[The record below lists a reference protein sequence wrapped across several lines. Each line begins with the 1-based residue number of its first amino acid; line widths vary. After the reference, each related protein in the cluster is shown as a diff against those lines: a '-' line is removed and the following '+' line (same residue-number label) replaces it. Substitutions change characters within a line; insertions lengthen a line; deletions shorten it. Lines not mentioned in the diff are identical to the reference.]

1 MRLVTYQHEGQ
12 SRIGAQLDK
21 QIIDLNRAY
30 QASLYHAHNT
40 DELSVADARV
50 PPDMIDLLKGGETSL
65 RAAKESLDFVRSQL
79 KGKDNALKQQGIV
92 YAFESVTLLQPVLR
106 PGKVIC
112 LGLNY
117 RDHAAEAGM
126 AIPEYPVLF
135 HKVAGSLIGHN
146 QSIVIPRTSSKIDF
160 EGELTIIIGR
170 RGKYLAEDEALS
182 YIAGYTIGNDVS
194 ARDLQFRTSQWT
206 TGKMLDTFCPLGPA
220 LVTRDEV
227 PDPNALRIKTT
238 LNGQVMQDGNTADMI
253 FHVPFIVSYISE
265 IVTLEPG
272 DVILTGTPAGIGNT
286 RTPPVF
292 MKPGDTISVEIERL
306 GILTNPLVAE
316 EH

>member
-1 MRLVTYQHEGQ
+1 MRLVTYQREGQ
-12 SRIGAQLDK
+12 SRSGALLDEL
-21 QIIDLNRAY
+21 IIDLNRAY
-30 QASLYHAHNT
+30 HAALQHIGDN
-40 DELSVADARV
+40 DELAVAGMRV
-50 PPDMIDLLKGGETSL
+50 PSDMVDLLRGGDTSL
-65 RAAKESLDFVRSQL
+65 RAVQQALDFVRSQL
-79 KGKDNALKQQGIV
+79 KEKDNMLEQQGIV
-92 YAFESVTLLQPVLR
+92 YALESISLLQPVLR

-117 RDHAAEAGM
+117 RDHAKEAGM

-146 QSIVIPRTSSKIDF
+146 QPVVVPRSSSKIDF

-170 RGKYLAEDEALS
+170 RGKYIAEHEALS

-206 TGKMLDTFCPLGPA
+206 TGKMLDTFGPLGPA

-227 PDPNALRIKTT
+227 PDPNALQIKTT

-253 FHVPFIVSYISE
+253 FRVPFIVSYISE

-292 MKPGDTISVEIERL
+292 MKPGDTVSVEIERL
-306 GILTNPLVAE
+306 GVLTNPLVAE
-316 EH
+316 E

>member
-1 MRLVTYQHEGQ
+1 MRFVTYQRDGQ
-12 SRIGAQLDK
+12 SRSGAQLDEL
-21 QIIDLNRAY
+21 IIDLNRAY
-30 QASLYHAHNT
+30 HAAVKHSGNE
-40 DELSVADARV
+40 DELAVAAMRV
-50 PPDMIDLLKGGETSL
+50 PPDMIDLLRGGDASL
-65 RAAKESLDFVRSQL
+65 RAAQQALDFVRSQL
-79 KGKDNALKQQGIV
+79 KGNDNAFGQQGIV
-92 YAFESVTLLQPVLR
+92 YALESVSLRQPVLR

-117 RDHAAEAGM
+117 RDHAKEAGM

-146 QSIVIPRTSSKIDF
+146 QPVVVPRSSSKIDF

-170 RGKYLAEDEALS
+170 RGKYIAEHEALS

-206 TGKMLDTFCPLGPA
+206 TGKMLDTFGPLGPA

-227 PDPNALRIKTT
+227 PDPNALQIKTI
-238 LNGQVMQDGNTADMI
+238 LNGQVMQDGNTAEMI
-253 FHVPFIVSYISE
+253 FRVPFIVSYISE

-292 MKPGDTISVEIERL
+292 MKPGDTVSVEIERL
-306 GILTNPLVAE
+306 GVLTNPLVAE
-316 EH
+316 E

>member
-1 MRLVTYQHEGQ
+1 MRFVTYQRDGQ
-12 SRIGAQLDK
+12 SRSGAQLDEL
-21 QIIDLNRAY
+21 IIDLNRAY
-30 QASLYHAHNT
+30 YSAVKHIGNE
-40 DELSVADARV
+40 DELAVAAMRV
-50 PPDMIDLLKGGETSL
+50 PPDMIDLLRGGDTSL
-65 RAAKESLDFVRSQL
+65 KAAQQALDFVRSQL
-79 KGKDNALKQQGIV
+79 KEKDNTLEQQGIV
-92 YAFESVTLLQPVLR
+92 YALESVSLLQPVLR

-117 RDHAAEAGM
+117 RDHAKEAGM

-146 QSIVIPRTSSKIDF
+146 QPVVVPRSSSKIDF

-170 RGKYLAEDEALS
+170 RGKYIAEHEALS

-206 TGKMLDTFCPLGPA
+206 TGKMLDTFGPLGPA

-238 LNGQVMQDGNTADMI
+238 LNGQVMQDGSTAEMI
-253 FHVPFIVSYISE
+253 FRIPFIVSYISE

-272 DVILTGTPAGIGNT
+272 DVILTATPAGIGNT

-292 MKPGDTISVEIERL
+292 MKPGDTVSV
-306 GILTNPLVAE
+306 
-316 EH
+316 